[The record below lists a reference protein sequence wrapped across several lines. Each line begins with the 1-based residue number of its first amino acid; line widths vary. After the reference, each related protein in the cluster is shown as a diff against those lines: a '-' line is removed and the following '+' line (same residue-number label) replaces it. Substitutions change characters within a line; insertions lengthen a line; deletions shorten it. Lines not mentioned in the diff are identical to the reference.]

1 MEQIVVNVGIILAYV
16 MIVLGVV
23 LAVVFPLINAIS
35 QPQLLV
41 KAGIGVVAILV
52 IFGIGYL
59 MSDGGLTAKFIQSG
73 VESEGLSRMIGG
85 ALKMVY
91 LLMGVAVI
99 GIVYTEFSKAVK

>member
-1 MEQIVVNVGIILAYV
+1 MEQIVVNVGIIVAYV

-23 LAVVFPLINAIS
+23 LAVIFPLINAIS

-41 KAGIGVVAILV
+41 KAGIGLVGILI
-52 IFGIGYL
+52 IFGIGYAL
-59 MSDGGLTAKFIQSG
+59 SDGNLTAKFIQSG
-73 VESEGLSRMIGG
+73 VESENLSRTIGG

-99 GIVYTEFSKAVK
+99 GIVYTEFSKIVK